1 MKTANNIVIATI
13 LAVAALISGCA
24 STDSR
29 YNALYGVIES
39 IEMTPAGSSGG
50 TGAGAVIGG
59 VVGGVLGHQVGSG
72 RGQDA
77 ATAAGA
83 IGGAVVGHQMDKGRK
98 DQYSSHIRVRLDSG
112 AYLTVTQEGTTDLR
126 VGDRVRIENE
136 RVTRY

>member
-1 MKTANNIVIATI
+1 MKTANIVIATI
-13 LAVAALISGCA
+13 LTVAALISGCA

-59 VVGGVLGHQVGSG
+59 VVGGVIGHQVGSG
-72 RGQDA
+72 KGQDA

-83 IGGAVVGHQMDKGRK
+83 IGGAVVGHQMEKGRRD
-98 DQYSSHIRVRLDSG
+98 DQYASHIRVRLDSG